1 MSLTNERG
9 ERDVTCPAGM
19 DEWLPLYL
27 NGRLDEAQREA
38 VESHLSLCSVCRRE
52 LAFWRQVRQAGQAA
66 DARLPAP
73 SPAILTRTLAALDTA
88 PPTPRWQEW
97 LTASWTLLK
106 AQRGLIKRGLWPA
119 SAAVLGVGLAITWL
133 SLDGGSSLGELPLL
147 LLAPIVAALGVALAY
162 GPEVDPLL
170 EVAMA
175 TPTSPR
181 LVLLARL
188 ILVLGYDL
196 GLTTL
201 ASLILSIVAPQIPLG
216 TLIWAWLVP
225 MLFLSGL
232 ALLLSLLYGPAL
244 GGSVSLAL
252 WGGQLLLQ
260 APLRAGEAWARWAY
274 LFWANGGAPVGQQTL
289 LMALAAVLFIAAFNL
304 AGREEAYV

>member
-1 MSLTNERG
+1 MACT
-9 ERDVTCPAGM
+9 DGM

-27 NGRLDEAQREA
+27 NGRLDEVQREA
-38 VESHLSLCSVCRRE
+38 VEDHLGRCPACRRE

-66 DARLPAP
+66 NARLPAP
-73 SPAILTRTLAALDTA
+73 SPAILTKTLAALDA
-88 PPTPRWQEW
+88 ASPTPRWQEW

-119 SAAVLGVGLAITWL
+119 SAAVLGVGLVVTWL
-133 SLDGGSSLGELPLL
+133 SLDGGNSLGELPLL

-170 EVAMA
+170 EVVLA

-225 MLFLSGL
+225 MLLLSGL
-232 ALLLSLLYGPAL
+232 ALLLSLLYGPAF
-244 GGSVSLAL
+244 GGGVSLAL

-260 APLRAGEAWARWAY
+260 APLRAGEVWARWAY
-274 LFWANGGAPVGQQTL
+274 LFWSNEGAPVGQRTL
-289 LMALAAVLFIAAFNL
+289 LMALAAVLFVAAFQL

>member
-1 MSLTNERG
+1 MA
-9 ERDVTCPAGM
+9 CPDGM

-27 NGRLDEAQREA
+27 NGRLDEVQRET
-38 VESHLSLCSVCRRE
+38 VEGHLRLCSVCRRE

-66 DARLPAP
+66 DALLPAP
-73 SPAILTRTLAALDTA
+73 SPAILTKMLATLDAA

-97 LTASWTLLK
+97 LAAFSALLK

-119 SAAVLGVGLAITWL
+119 SAAVLSVGFAVTWL
-133 SLDGGSSLGELPLL
+133 SLDGGSDLRELPLL

-170 EVAMA
+170 EVALA

-188 ILVLGYDL
+188 TLVLGYDL

-244 GGSVSLAL
+244 GSGVSLAL
-252 WGGQLLLQ
+252 WGSQLLLQ
-260 APLRAGEAWARWAY
+260 APLRAGEAWARWAS
-274 LFWANGGAPVGQQTL
+274 LFWSSGGAPVGQRTL
-289 LMALAAVLFIAAFNL
+289 LMALATMLFVAAFNL
-304 AGREEAYV
+304 AGREEVHV